1 MRSRPRQVLGAIA
14 LTTCAIGIAAIRDAG
29 APLPAR
35 AQQFEAAVHL
45 TTGFIPDPAVL
56 EGRASGV
63 RSATELA
70 EQCTGFVGSAPN
82 HVLSL
87 DTRFGYLRLFATSE
101 VDLVL
106 AVRTADG
113 EWMCSDDRF
122 GTHPSVEGLFQ
133 RGRIDVYVGTSVTGA
148 SGDYALRLTET
159 RSIRP
164 GIGAETIPGESSTLA
179 RDLGLEVEGTEGLY
193 TPIRLRRGFLPDPRL
208 LEGVAGGTIDASAL
222 GGSCRGYITPRPT
235 HVITLRSPFDFL
247 QLYLEVD
254 PEQDRELTLI
264 VLTPENRLLC
274 DVGTRAVP
282 DVSADAWPDGIYR
295 VWIGTLT
302 EDSTRRHR
310 LGISEIRRA
319 R

>member
-1 MRSRPRQVLGAIA
+1 MRSRPARRALVA
-14 LTTCAIGIAAIRDAG
+14 LTLCVLVAGVARDGG
-29 APLPAR
+29 APR
-35 AQQFEAAVHL
+35 AHAQFEAAVHIA
-45 TTGFIPDPAVL
+45 TGFIPDPAVL

-63 RSATELA
+63 RSAAELSD
-70 EQCTGFVGSAPN
+70 QCSGFIGTAAN
-82 HVLSL
+82 HVLAL

-133 RGRIDVYVGTSVTGA
+133 RGRVEVWVGTSATGA
-148 SGDYALRLTET
+148 SSDYALRITET

-164 GIGAETIPGESSTLA
+164 GVGTEIIPGESSTLA
-179 RDLGLEVEGTEGLY
+179 RDLGLEVEATEGLF
-193 TPIRLRRGFLPDPRL
+193 TPIRLRRGFLPDPRF
-208 LEGVAGGTIDASAL
+208 LEGVAGGTIDAGAL

-235 HVITLRSPFDFL
+235 HVMTLRSPFDFL
-247 QLYLEVD
+247 QLYLELD
-254 PEQDRELTLI
+254 AEQDRELTLI
-264 VLTPENRLLC
+264 VLTPENRFLC
-274 DVGTRAVP
+274 DVGTREVP
-282 DVSADAWPDGIYR
+282 DVSADAWPEGVYR
-295 VWIGTLT
+295 VWIGTRS
-302 EDSTRRHR
+302 EDATRRHR